1 MVDRCVCYNRL
12 FSEMKNIIDRN
23 NLNSIDELKNH
34 IPFGLNC
41 SLCIPYVEL
50 IFKTGKTEFEVINQ

>member
-34 IPFGLNC
+34 ILFGLNC